1 MKDGLGRDS
10 GATRGSR
17 ESWCA
22 WMRTEHIVQ
31 NGSVIMK
38 TTIAYN

>member
-1 MKDGLGRDS
+1 MDWEETVEPQEE
-10 GATRGSR
+10 A